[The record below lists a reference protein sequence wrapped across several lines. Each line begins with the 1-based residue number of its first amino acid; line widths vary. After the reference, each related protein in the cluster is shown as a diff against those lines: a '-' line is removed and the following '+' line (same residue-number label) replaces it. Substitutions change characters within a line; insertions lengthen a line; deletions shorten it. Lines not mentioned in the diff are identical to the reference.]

1 MRKPASARP
10 TGSLYL
16 RDRGEGQPYA
26 AAFVW
31 SAGSILGT
39 NLGRASMRTT

>member
-1 MRKPASARP
+1 MRKPASGRP

-26 AAFVW
+26 AFAW
-31 SAGSILGT
+31 STGSILGT
-39 NLGRASMRTT
+39 NFGRASMRTT